1 MKLLIFSQRDV
12 KSSASANTYYK
23 LLIDRKD
30 LSKKDQNHIEI
41 KRNEIKRDQ
50 LLRRLSFIEK
60 INC

>member
-30 LSKKDQNHIEI
+30 LSKKDQNHII